1 MSPLITP
8 VKAAHTR
15 TAAFQGRLKK
25 STAKTRNSEEGI
37 QTITMLVIMQVIPVA
52 LDFPLKIYHSANW
65 HVLQC
70 VQPGSS
76 DQHHPLLLAIEK
88 MAIKQP
94 GKI

>member
-25 STAKTRNSEEGI
+25 STAKTRNSVVGI
-37 QTITMLVIMQVIPVA
+37 QTIAMLVITQVMPVA

-70 VQPGSS
+70 VQHG
-76 DQHHPLLLAIEK
+76 
-88 MAIKQP
+88 
-94 GKI
+94 